1 MKVLMANKFFH
12 LNGGSERV
20 FFQEREFLQ
29 KKGITVIDFSM
40 QDQRN
45 QYSPYAEFFVGNI
58 NYESSVGLSRKL
70 KTALSFIHS
79 GEAVKKLEKLLER
92 ERPDV
97 AHLHNIY
104 HQLTPSII
112 TVLKKHGVK
121 TVLTLHDYKLICP
134 SYLALNKGRICTICD
149 GRAFWKAVT
158 CHCQASRMQELLLAA
173 EGLWHLWQRN
183 YEAVDIFIA
192 PSRFLV
198 DLSSRRIPRE
208 KIRLLRNGINLDKYS
223 SYCDDK
229 GYALYLGRLS
239 KEKGIRTLLEAHNKL
254 NSAIPLKVAGTGP
267 LAESLQSAYPDV
279 QFIGYKTGIGLNDLI
294 GEAAY
299 VVVPS
304 ECYEN
309 CSMSVLEAMA
319 SGKAVIG
326 SNLGGLPE
334 QIEDGVSG
342 FLFEPGNARDLAEK
356 MDRLIQDKALR
367 QDMGRAGRKII
378 EEKFSLHEHGNKLI
392 SIYKQLNNES

>member
-20 FFQEREFLQ
+20 FFQERELLQ
-29 KKGITVIDFSM
+29 KKGIAVIDFSM

-45 QYSPYAEFFVGNI
+45 LYSPYAEFFVGNI
-58 NYESSVGLSRKL
+58 NYESSGGLFRKL
-70 KTALSFIHS
+70 KTAVSFIHS
-79 GEAVKKLEKLLER
+79 GEAVRKLEKLLER
-92 ERPDV
+92 YQPDV
-97 AHLHNIY
+97 AHFHNIY

-134 SYLALNKGRICTICD
+134 SYLALNNGQLCTVCD

-158 CHCQASRMQELLLAA
+158 CHCQGSRMLELLFMG
-173 EGLWHLWQRN
+173 EGLWHLWLQS

-198 DLSSRRIPRE
+198 DLTSRRIPQG
-208 KIRLLRNGINLDKYS
+208 KIRLLRNGINLDKYF
-223 SYCDDK
+223 SYGTDK

-239 KEKGIRTLLEAHNKL
+239 NEKGIRTLLEAHDKL
-254 NSAIPLKVAGTGP
+254 NSAIPLKVVGAGP
-267 LAESLQSAYPDV
+267 LAESLLSAYPDV
-279 QFIGYKTGIGLNDLI
+279 QFIGYKTGAELNDLI
-294 GEAAY
+294 GEAAF

-342 FLFEPGNARDLAEK
+342 FLFEPGNAHDLAEK
-356 MDRLIQDKALR
+356 MARLMQDRALR

-392 SIYKQLNNES
+392 SIYRQLCN

>member
-12 LNGGSERV
+12 LNGGSEKV
-20 FFQEREFLQ
+20 FFQERELLQ
-29 KKGITVIDFSM
+29 KKGIAVIDFSM

-45 QYSPYAEFFVGNI
+45 LYSPYAEFFVGNI
-58 NYESSVGLSRKL
+58 NYESPGGLSRKL

-112 TVLKKHGVK
+112 RVLKKHGVK

-134 SYLALNKGRICTICD
+134 SYLALNKGRICTVCD
-149 GRAFWKAVT
+149 GRAFWKALT
-158 CHCQASRMQELLLAA
+158 CHCQGSRMQELLLAG
-173 EGLWHLWQRN
+173 EGLWHRWQRS

-198 DLSSRRIPRE
+198 DLTSRRIPRR
-208 KIRLLRNGINLDKYS
+208 KISLLRNGINLDNYS
-223 SYCDDK
+223 AYYADK

-267 LAESLQSAYPDV
+267 LEASLQSVYPDV
-279 QFIGYKTGIGLNDLI
+279 QFTGYKTGTELNDLI
-294 GEAAY
+294 KEAAF

-334 QIEDGVSG
+334 QIEDGASG
-342 FLFEPGNARDLAEK
+342 LLFEPGNAHDLAEK
-356 MDRLIQDKALR
+356 MARLMQDKVLR

-392 SIYKQLNNES
+392 SIYRQLSNES

>member
-20 FFQEREFLQ
+20 FFQERELLQ
-29 KKGITVIDFSM
+29 KKGIAVIDFSM

-45 QYSPYAEFFVGNI
+45 LYSPYAEFFVANI
-58 NYESSVGLSRKL
+58 NYESAGGLSSKL
-70 KTALSFIHS
+70 KTAVSFIHS
-79 GEAVKKLEKLLER
+79 GEAVRNLEKLLER
-92 ERPDV
+92 DRPDV

-134 SYLALNKGRICTICD
+134 SYLALNNGRLCTVCD

-158 CHCQASRMQELLLAA
+158 CHCQGSRMQELLFMG
-173 EGLWHLWQRN
+173 EGLWHLWQRS

-198 DLSSRRIPRE
+198 DLTGRRIPRG
-208 KIRLLRNGINLDKYS
+208 KIRLLRNGINFDKYS
-223 SYCDDK
+223 SYYADK
-229 GYALYLGRLS
+229 GYALYFGRLS
-239 KEKGIRTLLEAHNKL
+239 NEKGIRTLLEAHNKL
-254 NSAIPLKVAGTGP
+254 NSLIPLKVVGTGP

-279 QFIGYKTGIGLNDLI
+279 QFIGYKTGTELNDLI
-294 GEAAY
+294 REAAF

-319 SGKAVIG
+319 YGKAVIG

-334 QIEDGVSG
+334 QIEDGASG
-342 FLFEPGNARDLAEK
+342 LLFEPGNAHDLTEK
-356 MDRLIQDKALR
+356 MARLIQDKVLR

-378 EEKFSLHEHGNKLI
+378 EEKFSLHEHGKKLI
-392 SIYKQLNNES
+392 SIYKQLCSES

>member
-45 QYSPYAEFFVGNI
+45 LYSPYAEFFVANI
-58 NYESSVGLSRKL
+58 NYESAGGLSSKL
-70 KTALSFIHS
+70 KTAVSFIHS
-79 GEAVKKLEKLLER
+79 GEAVRNLEKLLER
-92 ERPDV
+92 DRPDV

-134 SYLALNKGRICTICD
+134 SYLALNNGRLCTVCD

-158 CHCQASRMQELLLAA
+158 CHCQGSRMQELLFMG
-173 EGLWHLWQRN
+173 EGLWHLWQRS

-198 DLSSRRIPRE
+198 DLTGRRIPRG
-208 KIRLLRNGINLDKYS
+208 KIRLLRNGINFDKYS
-223 SYCDDK
+223 SYYADK
-229 GYALYLGRLS
+229 GYALYFGRLS
-239 KEKGIRTLLEAHNKL
+239 NEKGIRTLLEAHNKL
-254 NSAIPLKVAGTGP
+254 NSLIPLKVVGTGP

-279 QFIGYKTGIGLNDLI
+279 QFIGYKTGTELNDLI
-294 GEAAY
+294 REAAF

-319 SGKAVIG
+319 YGKAVIG

-334 QIEDGVSG
+334 QIEDGASG
-342 FLFEPGNARDLAEK
+342 LLFEPGNAHDLTEK
-356 MDRLIQDKALR
+356 MARLIQDKVLR

-378 EEKFSLHEHGNKLI
+378 EEKFSLHEHGKKLI
-392 SIYKQLNNES
+392 SIYKQLCSES